1 MSVQLLLK
9 ELREKV
15 HSILGDK
22 LKEVILYGSY
32 ARGDYSTESDV
43 DVLLIVK
50 ERLSLEEYEKIME
63 VIAELSLKYEKV
75 ISIIDYPENI
85 FMTSDSPFLQNVK
98 KEGIK
103 IE

>member
-1 MSVQLLLK
+1 MSIQLLLK

>member
-63 VIAELSLKYEKV
+63 VIAELSLKDEKV

-85 FMTSDSPFLQNVK
+85 FMTSDSPFLQNGK
-98 KEGIK
+98 KEGSQ
-103 IE
+103 

>member
-63 VIAELSLKYEKV
+63 VIAELSLKDEKV

-98 KEGIK
+98 KEGSQ
-103 IE
+103 